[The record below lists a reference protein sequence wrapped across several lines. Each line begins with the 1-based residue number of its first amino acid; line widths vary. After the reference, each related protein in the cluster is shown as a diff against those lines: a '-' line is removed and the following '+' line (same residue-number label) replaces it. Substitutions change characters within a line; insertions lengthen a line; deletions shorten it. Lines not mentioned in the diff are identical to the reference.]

1 MDEGWFDNERSVLFD
16 SLRYTVIA
24 NRCAKFNARYRNGGN
39 RGSLCTLGINN
50 VSRTMGPRARS
61 TSARGRES
69 KRSRIYVCLYLPTC
83 PPPSALFLLESALY
97 DRARPSL
104 RNISPL
110 LGKNATGRSPSVS
123 RPVSRVCSAIAYL
136 SFSLSLSLPASLR
149 TESNFYT
156 ISISLLA
163 LILVS
168 FSCDCNFTIV
178 QQFLYFWIS

>member
-83 PPPSALFLLESALY
+83 PPPSALFPLESALY

-136 SFSLSLSLPASLR
+136 SLSFSLSVC
-149 TESNFYT
+149 
-156 ISISLLA
+156 ISANRIE
-163 LILVS
+163 
-168 FSCDCNFTIV
+168 
-178 QQFLYFWIS
+178 FLYHLNFSPRVNSRFFLVWL